1 MEPDEDPYRV
11 LQVDPRA
18 HETVIRAAYR
28 ALARL
33 YHPDGGDPDGGRMTE
48 LNHAYDLLRDP
59 SRRRAYDAGRAL
71 AERDANR
78 GSSASHLRPVG
89 PGAAGSRWPAG
100 PGSPPSNGAPNGAV
114 PAHAVRGAPPP
125 TASPPGGAFARA
137 RQTADS
143 PRLDFGR
150 YQGWTLADLARTDP
164 DYLRWLRRH
173 SSGLRFRSE
182 INRLLPP
189 ETDAEPIGVRG
200 RRF

>member
-1 MEPDEDPYRV
+1 
-11 LQVDPRA
+11 
-18 HETVIRAAYR
+18 
-28 ALARL
+28 
-33 YHPDGGDPDGGRMTE
+33 
-48 LNHAYDLLRDP
+48 
-59 SRRRAYDAGRAL
+59 
-71 AERDANR
+71 
-78 GSSASHLRPVG
+78 
-89 PGAAGSRWPAG
+89 
-100 PGSPPSNGAPNGAV
+100 
-114 PAHAVRGAPPP
+114 VRGAPPP

-189 ETDAEPIGVRG
+189 ESDAEPIGVRG